1 MAKGSARDRKRA
13 DYARFSLDRVRQNAV
28 QCGRAVL
35 LSLQGKV
42 GRTMGSS
49 AGRLDYRV
57 SPDVKQKIKQAAAM
71 RGLSET
77 SFAVSTLVGDWERLN
92 AMLQRDSQP
101 SAHLRAAAAR
111 FKKRSE

>member
-1 MAKGSARDRKRA
+1 M
-13 DYARFSLDRVRQNAV
+13 
-28 QCGRAVL
+28 
-35 LSLQGKV
+35 LSPQGKV
-42 GRTMGSS
+42 GRTMGSPV
-49 AGRLDYRV
+49 GRLDYRV

-77 SFAVSTLVGDWERLN
+77 SFAVNALVVEAERVIQSNTITTVSARDWERLN

-111 FKKRSE
+111 FKKRSK

>member
-1 MAKGSARDRKRA
+1 M
-13 DYARFSLDRVRQNAV
+13 
-28 QCGRAVL
+28 
-35 LSLQGKV
+35 
-42 GRTMGSS
+42 SS
-49 AGRLDYRV
+49 SVGRLDYRV
-57 SPDVKQKIKQAAAM
+57 SRDVKQKIKQAAAM

-77 SFAVSTLVGDWERLN
+77 SFAVNALVVEAERVIQSNTITAVSARDWERLN